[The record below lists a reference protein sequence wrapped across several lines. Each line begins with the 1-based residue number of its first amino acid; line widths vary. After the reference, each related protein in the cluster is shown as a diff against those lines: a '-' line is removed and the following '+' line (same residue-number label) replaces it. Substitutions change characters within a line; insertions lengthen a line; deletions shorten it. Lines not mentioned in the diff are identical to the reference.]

1 MITYV
6 ALGVAALALYLWL
19 TGGKP
24 VFRRRE
30 WRFLTGALAIAAFT
44 AAAFVGLRGG
54 WGKAIVLV
62 VIGLWLAASTRRPP
76 VAGRTVTSRSDMTLG
91 EARAILGVGAEASP
105 DEIRQAHGRLMRVA
119 HPDKGGTSGL
129 AAQLN
134 AARDRLLKAGT

>member
-76 VAGRTVTSRSDMTLG
+76 
-91 EARAILGVGAEASP
+91 SP
-105 DEIRQAHGRLMRVA
+105 DV
-119 HPDKGGTSGL
+119 P
-129 AAQLN
+129 
-134 AARDRLLKAGT
+134 